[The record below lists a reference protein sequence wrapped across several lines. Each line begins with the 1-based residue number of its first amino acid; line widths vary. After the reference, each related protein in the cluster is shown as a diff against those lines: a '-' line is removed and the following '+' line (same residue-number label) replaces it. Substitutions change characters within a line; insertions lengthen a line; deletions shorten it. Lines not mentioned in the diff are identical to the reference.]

1 MHLKRSRKFCTCLFT
16 RQGLKSLAHSLS
28 PLKWTKFYF
37 PVHLSGLQL
46 LARKL
51 ICGRFM
57 GKMRNLS
64 IFILFLITLVL
75 TLIIP
80 SEAGERSPAS
90 PALQLTIQAQKIH
103 QAGQFEAAARI
114 WQQAADLSAQIGDK
128 EGMTSSLINKAEA
141 WQSLGRYPLACNTLL
156 QAFEVGETS
165 CEKLIQ
171 HHQTLLDRSNNPN
184 LDFLF
189 HPLDKRP
196 DSISKAIGL
205 RGLGDVLQKLGDLE
219 LSTQVLSLSLKV
231 AQRLPSPEAESAAL
245 LSLGNVERSKGYREE
260 QSFTSVE
267 PLNCPHASYS
277 NTKERYQRAA
287 EYYGQAAI
295 KSASNATKNQAQIN
309 YISVAIALQQPSR
322 IQTLLPQIIAE
333 IDRLPRDRI
342 TIASRINLAHN
353 LICLKQVNAAVAPSW
368 KEIGQLLATSV
379 QQAEEIGDLRS
390 KSYGLGYLGRLYEVT
405 QNFSDAQI
413 LTLEAL
419 RLAKEATAA
428 DIAYQW
434 QWQLGRLG
442 EKQGR
447 VGDAIAFYTEAF
459 YTIQS
464 LRGDLVGIENP
475 DIQFSFRDSIEPVYR
490 QLVKLLLQSHSPTQ
504 NNLEFARNI
513 IQSLDIAELEKFLRC
528 SLVENNPKQLDEII
542 NQQSQTAAIY
552 PIILDNR
559 LEIILKLPNQPLIHR
574 WTALPPSQEVENT
587 LNNLFVALSK
597 LADLETTVLPLSQT
611 VYDWLIKP
619 IKPDLNDIKTLVFV
633 LDSELRKIPLA
644 SLYDREQK
652 QYLVQQYATAIV
664 PSSQVLVSSKQFNQV
679 LIAGL
684 SGSRDLIIRQQ
695 KFNFVALN
703 HIKSELQQIQATLQ
717 RLKIDSTILLDDK
730 FRTENFQIQ
739 LNSSD
744 YNVVHLATHG
754 NFSFDPKLTFILT
767 ASPEPIDAIQLQEI
781 LRIRSQSRSEEIS
794 LLVLSA
800 CQTAQ
805 GDKRATLGLAGVAVK
820 SGARTTLGT
829 LWQVDDA
836 STSTLMSRFYQGLAL
851 NKLTKA
857 VALQQ
862 AQLSLLKDEKNKQ
875 HPYYWSP
882 YILVGNWL

>member
-1 MHLKRSRKFCTCLFT
+1 MRSL
-16 RQGLKSLAHSLS
+16 
-28 PLKWTKFYF
+28 
-37 PVHLSGLQL
+37 
-46 LARKL
+46 
-51 ICGRFM
+51 
-57 GKMRNLS
+57 RNLS
-64 IFILFLITLVL
+64 IFILFLMTLVL

-90 PALQLTIQAQKIH
+90 PALQLTIQAQQLH
-103 QAGQFEAAARI
+103 QAGEFEAAARI
-114 WQQAADLSAQIGDK
+114 WQQAADISAQIGDK
-128 EGMTSSLINKAEA
+128 EGMASSLINKAEA

-156 QAFEVGETS
+156 QAFEVGESS
-165 CEKLIQ
+165 CEKLIEQ
-171 HHQTLLDRSNNPN
+171 HQTLLDRSDNPN

-189 HPLDKRP
+189 HPLDKIP
-196 DSISKAIGL
+196 DSISKTIGL
-205 RGLGDVLQKLGDLE
+205 RGLGDVLHKLGDLE
-219 LSTQVLSLSLKV
+219 LSRQVLALSLKV

-260 QSFTSVE
+260 QNFTSVE
-267 PLNCPHASYS
+267 ALNCPHASYS
-277 NTKERYQRAA
+277 NTKAYYQRAA
-287 EYYGQAAI
+287 EYYGQAAT
-295 KSASNATKNQAQIN
+295 KSAFSTTKIQAQIN
-309 YISVAIALQQPSR
+309 YVSLAIALNQAST
-322 IQTLLPQIIAE
+322 IQSLLPQIIAE

-353 LICLKQVNAAVAPSW
+353 LICLRQVNAAVAPSW

-379 QQAEEIGDLRS
+379 KQAGEIGDLRA

-405 QNFSDAQI
+405 QNFTDAQS
-413 LTLEAL
+413 LTLQAL
-419 RLAKEATAA
+419 RLAQEATAA

-434 QWQLGRLG
+434 EWQLGRVG

-447 VGDAIAFYTEAF
+447 VGNAIASYTQAF

-490 QLVKLLLQSHSPTQ
+490 QLVRLILQSQPATQ

-513 IQSLDIAELEKFLRC
+513 IQSLELAELEKFFRC

-574 WTALPPSQEVENT
+574 WTDLPSPEEVENT

-619 IKPDLNDIKTLVFV
+619 IKPDLKQIKTLIFV
-633 LDSELRKIPLA
+633 LDSDLRKIPLA
-644 SLYDREQK
+644 SLYDSEHK

-664 PSSQVLVSSKQFNQV
+664 PSSQVLVSKSKQFNRV
-679 LIAGL
+679 LMAGL
-684 SGSRDLIIRQQ
+684 SGSRDLIRRQQ
-695 KFNFVALN
+695 EFRFAGLN
-703 HIKSELQQIQATLQ
+703 HIKSELQQIQTTLQ
-717 RLKIDSTILLDDK
+717 QLKIDSTILIDDK
-730 FRTENFQIQ
+730 FKTENFLTQI
-739 LNSSD
+739 NSAD
-744 YNVVHLATHG
+744 YNAIHLATHG

-767 ASPEPIDAIQLQEI
+767 ASPEPIDVLQLPEI

-820 SGARTTLGT
+820 SGARSTLGT

-857 VALQQ
+857 EALQQ
-862 AQLSLLKDEKNKQ
+862 AQLSMLKDSGNQQ